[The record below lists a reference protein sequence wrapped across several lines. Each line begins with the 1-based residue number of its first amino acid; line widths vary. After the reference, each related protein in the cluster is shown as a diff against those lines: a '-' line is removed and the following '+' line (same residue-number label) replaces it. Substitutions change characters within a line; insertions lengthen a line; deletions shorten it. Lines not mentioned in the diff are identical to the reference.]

1 MGTKKAINMR
11 KLIDICKKNGI
22 AYLAIFGSYARG
34 DFSKKS
40 DLDLLV
46 RFSKEID
53 DAISLLDL
61 VGIEQ
66 ELSEKLNVK
75 VDLLTE
81 ESISP
86 YIKKYIMDDLKV
98 VYDEG

>member
-1 MGTKKAINMR
+1 MKTKRAIDMQ
-11 KLIDICKKNGI
+11 KLIDICKKNRI
-22 AYLAIFGSYARG
+22 TYLAIFGSYARE

-40 DLDLLV
+40 GLDLLV

-53 DAISLLDL
+53 DSMSLLDL

-66 ELSEKLNVK
+66 ELSEGLNVK

-81 ESISP
+81 EAISP
-86 YIKKYIMDDLKV
+86 YIKKYIMGNLKV

>member
-1 MGTKKAINMR
+1 MKTKKTINML

-34 DFSKKS
+34 DFYKKS

-46 RFSKEID
+46 RFSREID
-53 DAISLLDL
+53 DEISLLDL

-81 ESISP
+81 EAISP
-86 YIKKYIMDDLKV
+86 YIKKYIMGDLKV

>member
-1 MGTKKAINMR
+1 MKVKKTINMQ
-11 KLIDICKKNGI
+11 KLVDICKKNGI
-22 AYLAIFGSYARG
+22 AYLAIFGSHARG

-46 RFSKEID
+46 RFAKEID
-53 DAISLLDL
+53 DEISLLDL

-66 ELSEKLNVK
+66 ELSEKLNIK

-81 ESISP
+81 EAISP
-86 YIKKYIMDDLKV
+86 YIKKYITSNLKV
-98 VYDEG
+98 IYDEG

>member
-1 MGTKKAINMR
+1 MKTKKTINMR

-22 AYLAIFGSYARG
+22 AYLAIFGSYARE

-46 RFSKEID
+46 RFSKETD
-53 DAISLLDL
+53 DTISLLDL

-66 ELSEKLNVK
+66 ELSEKLDVK

-81 ESISP
+81 EAISP
-86 YIKKYIMDDLKV
+86 YIKKYIMGDLKV

>member
-1 MGTKKAINMR
+1 MKTKKTINMQ

-22 AYLAIFGSYARG
+22 IYLAMFGSYARG

-46 RFSKEID
+46 RFSKDVD
-53 DAISLLDL
+53 DALSLLDL
-61 VGIEQ
+61 VRIEQ

-81 ESISP
+81 EAISP
-86 YIKKYIMDDLKV
+86 YIRKYIMSDLKV
-98 VYDEG
+98 IYDEG

>member
-1 MGTKKAINMR
+1 MKTKKTINTR
-11 KLIDICKKNGI
+11 ELIDICRKNGI

-46 RFSKEID
+46 RFSKEAD
-53 DAISLLDL
+53 DAISLLDI

-81 ESISP
+81 EAISP
-86 YIKKYIMDDLKV
+86 YIKKYIISDLKV

>member
-1 MGTKKAINMR
+1 MKNKESIDMQ

-34 DFSKKS
+34 NYSMKS

-46 RFSKEID
+46 RFSKKAD
-53 DAISLLDL
+53 DEISLLDL

-81 ESISP
+81 EAISP
-86 YIKKYIMDDLKV
+86 YIKKYIMGDLKV
-98 VYDEG
+98 IFDEG

>member
-1 MGTKKAINMR
+1 MKTKKAINMR

-53 DAISLLDL
+53 DEISLLDL

-66 ELSEKLNVK
+66 ELSEQLNVK

-81 ESISP
+81 EAISP
-86 YIKKYIMDDLKV
+86 YIKKYIMGDLKV